1 MRKITV
7 SGRLGGNPEEKM
19 TQKGIKYVT
28 FRMANSEISEK
39 DKTYW
44 YRVTIWDAT
53 SQKFALNNF
62 KTGTHV
68 IVYGDYSDSVY
79 QSKQTGQFEVGR
91 EIIARDVIFAPG
103 GSAKSEDEN
112 GGTQPQVVNV
122 QPQVVQPVIDAY
134 VPSNAGMSMSQ
145 TTPIQSD
152 VMTSDDEL
160 PF

>member
-19 TQKGIKYVT
+19 TQKGVKYVT

-44 YRVTIWDAT
+44 YRITIWDAT

-68 IVYGDYSDSVY
+68 IVYGDYTDSVY

-112 GGTQPQVVNV
+112 GGVQPQVVNV
-122 QPQVVQPVIDAY
+122 QPQVAQPVINAY
-134 VPSNAGMSMSQ
+134 VPSNAGMSMQQ
-145 TTPIQSD
+145 TMPTQSD
-152 VMTSDDEL
+152 VMVSDDEL